1 MASWKPKSVSF
12 VRAVTRTDDFPRDGR
27 PEIAVMGRSNV
38 GKSSLI
44 NRILGRRSFARV
56 SKTPGRTREVHYYL
70 LDDRRYLVDLPG
82 FGYARVGKQMRKQW
96 SRLIEAYLGRKKELV
111 MAIHLVDAR
120 HDPTPLDAMM
130 RDALLSR
137 GLPTVVVLTKCDK
150 LSGSA
155 LPRAL
160 SRARRLLEL
169 PEQVPLLPTSAA
181 DGKGIDALGKLMI
194 AAWNGEMATCAGRE
208 EKA

>member
-1 MASWKPKSVSF
+1 MSF
-12 VRAVTRTDDFPRDGR
+12 VRAVTRIDDFPRDGR

-44 NRILGRRSFARV
+44 NRVLGRRSFARV

-82 FGYARVGKQMRKQW
+82 FGYARVGKEMRRQW
-96 SRLIEAYLGRKKELV
+96 SRLIEAYLGRKEALALAV
-111 MAIHLVDAR
+111 HLVDAR

-137 GLPTVVVLTKCDK
+137 GLPTAVVLTKCDK

-160 SRARRLLEL
+160 SRTRRRLEL
-169 PEQVPLLPTSAA
+169 PREVPLVATSAA
-181 DGKGIDALGKLMI
+181 DGTGIDALSKLMI
-194 AAWNGEMATCAGRE
+194 AAWSGEQAAWSRRE
-208 EKA
+208 DEA